1 MSKGKTMGEF
11 QRADGVA
18 IVTGAAGGMGSH
30 CARLLGED
38 GWPELLLCDLD
49 ESRLGPVAEALR
61 AKGAK
66 VELLGGEIT
75 DPAFTERLLAKV
87 GSRAIGA
94 VIHTAGVSPAI
105 FGDKDKLLEINL
117 DATQTI
123 VDAVKPRMAEGG
135 AVVLF
140 ASMASYFPISPEAD
154 AAFEAPLPAG
164 GTAELRHLVP
174 NEGAAYTLSKR
185 AVRAIAKREAKGFG
199 DRKARIVSMSPGLI
213 DTAMMAGEKNPQTEA
228 MLSGAALTRLGRPEE
243 LAAAAVFLASPRAGF
258 ITGCDLRVDGG
269 ALSSL
274 GI

>member
-1 MSKGKTMGEF
+1 MAEF
-11 QRADGVA
+11 ERAKGVA

-38 GWPELLLCDLD
+38 GWSELLLCDLD
-49 ESRLGPVAEALR
+49 EARLAPVAEKLR
-61 AKGAK
+61 AGGAK
-66 VELLGGEIT
+66 VDLLGGEIT
-75 DPAFTERLLAKV
+75 DPGFPDRLLAQL
-87 GSRAIGA
+87 GGRPIGA

-117 DATQTI
+117 DATQTV
-123 VDAVKPRMAEGG
+123 VDTVRPVMAEGG

-154 AAFEAPLPAG
+154 AAFEAPLPPG
-164 GTAELRHLVP
+164 GTAELRHLVE
-174 NEGAAYTLSKR
+174 NAGAAYTLSKR
-185 AVRAIAKREAKGFG
+185 AVRAIAKREAKAFG
-199 DRKARIVSMSPGLI
+199 DCGARIVSMSPGLI

-228 MLSGAALTRLGRPEE
+228 MLAGSALARLGKPEE
-243 LAAAAVFLASPRAGF
+243 LAAAAVFLCSPRAAF

>member
-1 MSKGKTMGEF
+1 MGEF
-11 QRADGVA
+11 NRAEGVA

-49 ESRLGPVAEALR
+49 EARLGPVAEALR

-75 DPAFTERLLAKV
+75 DAAFTQRLLAKV

-117 DATQTI
+117 DATQAI

-185 AVRAIAKREAKGFG
+185 AVRAIAKREAKSFG

-228 MLSGAALTRLGRPEE
+228 MLAGAALTRLGRPEE
-243 LAAAAVFLASPRAGF
+243 LAAAAVFLASPQAGF

-269 ALSSL
+269 SLSSL

>member
-1 MSKGKTMGEF
+1 MGEF

-38 GWPELLLCDLD
+38 GWNEFVLCDLD
-49 ESRLGPVAEALR
+49 EARLAPVGEALR

-66 VELLGGEIT
+66 VDLYCGEIT
-75 DPAFTERLLAKV
+75 DPKFTANLLATV
-87 GSRAIGA
+87 GDRPIGA

-117 DATQTI
+117 DATQAI
-123 VDAVKPRMAEGG
+123 VDAVRPHMAPGG
-135 AVVLF
+135 AVILF
-140 ASMASYFPISPEAD
+140 ASMASYFPISSEAD

-185 AVRAIAKREAKGFG
+185 AVRAIAKREARSFG
-199 DRKARIVSMSPGLI
+199 ERGARIVSMSPGLI

-228 MLSGAALTRLGRPEE
+228 MLAGAALSRLGRPEE
-243 LAAAAVFLASPRAGF
+243 LAAAAVFLASPQAGF

>member
-1 MSKGKTMGEF
+1 MGEF
-11 QRADGVA
+11 QRAEGVA

-30 CARLLGED
+30 CARLLGEA
-38 GWPELLLCDLD
+38 GWSELILCDLD
-49 ESRLGPVAEALR
+49 EARLAPVAAGLR
-61 AKGAK
+61 AAGAT
-66 VELLGGEIT
+66 VELLGGQIT
-75 DPAFTERLLAKV
+75 DPDFATLLLDRV
-87 GSRAIGA
+87 GTRPIGA

-117 DATQTI
+117 DATQAL
-123 VDAVKPRMAEGG
+123 VDAVRARMAPGG

-140 ASMASYFPISPEAD
+140 ASMAGYFPMSPEAD
-154 AAFEAPLPAG
+154 AAFEAPLPPG

-185 AVRAIAKREAKGFG
+185 AVRAIAKREAKSFG
-199 DRKARIVSMSPGLI
+199 NRGARIVSLSPGLI

-228 MLSGAALTRLGRPEE
+228 MLAGAALTRLGRPEE
-243 LAAAAVFLASPRAGF
+243 LAAAAVFLVSPQAGF

>member
-1 MSKGKTMGEF
+1 MAEF
-11 QRADGVA
+11 ERANGVA

-49 ESRLGPVAEALR
+49 EARLAPVAEKLR
-61 AKGAK
+61 AMGAK

-75 DPAFTERLLAKV
+75 DTSFPEKLLARV
-87 GSRAIGA
+87 GEREIGA
-94 VIHTAGVSPAI
+94 VIHTAGVSPAL

-123 VDAVKPRMAEGG
+123 VDTVRPRMAAGG

-140 ASMASYFPISPEAD
+140 ASMASYFPISPDAD
-154 AAFEAPLPAG
+154 AAFEAPLPPG
-164 GTAELRHLVP
+164 GTVELRHLVE
-174 NEGAAYTLSKR
+174 NAGAAYTLSKR
-185 AVRAIAKREAKGFG
+185 AVRAIAKREAKAFG
-199 DRKARIVSMSPGLI
+199 NRMARIVSMSPGLI
-213 DTAMMAGEKNPQTEA
+213 DTAMMAGEKSAHTEG
-228 MLSGAALTRLGRPEE
+228 MLAGAALTRLGRPEE
-243 LAAAAVFLASPRAGF
+243 LAAAAVFLCSPRAGF

>member
-1 MSKGKTMGEF
+1 MAEF

-18 IVTGAAGGMGSH
+18 IVTGAAGGMGSP

-38 GWPELLLCDLD
+38 GWRELILCDMD
-49 ESRLGPVAEALR
+49 EARLAPVAESLR
-61 AKGAK
+61 AGGVK

-75 DPAFTERLLAKV
+75 DPAFSARLLDKV
-87 GSRAIGA
+87 GDRAVGA

-105 FGDKDKLLEINL
+105 FGDKDRLLEINL
-117 DATQTI
+117 DATQAI
-123 VDAVKPRMAEGG
+123 VDAVRPRMAQGG

-140 ASMASYFPISPEAD
+140 ASMASYFPISTELD
-154 AAFEAPLPAG
+154 AAFEAPLPPN
-164 GTAELRHLVP
+164 GTAELAHLVP

-185 AVRAIAKREAKGFG
+185 AVRALAKREAKAFG
-199 DRKARIVSMSPGLI
+199 ERGARIVSMSPGLI

-228 MLSGAALTRLGRPEE
+228 MLAGAALPRLGRPEE

>member
-1 MSKGKTMGEF
+1 MAEF
-11 QRADGVA
+11 ERANGVA

-49 ESRLGPVAEALR
+49 EARLAPVAEALR

-66 VELLGGEIT
+66 VDLLGGEIT
-75 DPAFTERLLAKV
+75 DPSFPDKLLAKV
-87 GSRAIGA
+87 EAREVSA

-105 FGDKDKLLEINL
+105 FGDKDRLLEINL
-117 DATQTI
+117 DATQAI
-123 VDAVKPRMAEGG
+123 VDTVRPRMAEGG

-154 AAFEAPLPAG
+154 AAFDAPLPSG
-164 GTAELRHLVP
+164 GTAELRHLVE
-174 NEGAAYTLSKR
+174 NAGAAYTLSKR
-185 AVRAIAKREAKGFG
+185 AVRAIAKREAKAFG

-213 DTAMMAGEKNPQTEA
+213 DTAMMAGEKSPHTEG
-228 MLSGAALTRLGRPEE
+228 MLAGAALTRLGRPEE

>member
-1 MSKGKTMGEF
+1 
-11 QRADGVA
+11 VA

-49 ESRLGPVAEALR
+49 EARLAPVAKKLR
-61 AKGAK
+61 AKGAR
-66 VELLGGEIT
+66 VDLLGSEIT
-75 DPAFTERLLAKV
+75 DADFPQKLLARLGDRPV
-87 GSRAIGA
+87 GA

-105 FGDKDKLLEINL
+105 FGDKDRLLEINL

-123 VDAVKPRMAEGG
+123 VDTVRPRMAESG

-154 AAFEAPLPAG
+154 AAFEAPLPPG
-164 GTAELRHLVP
+164 GTRELRHLVE
-174 NEGAAYTLSKR
+174 NAGAAYTLSKR
-185 AVRAIAKREAKGFG
+185 AVRAIAKREAKAFG
-199 DRKARIVSMSPGLI
+199 ERKARIVSMSPGLI

-228 MLSGAALTRLGRPEE
+228 MLAGSALARLGRPEE
-243 LAAAAVFLASPRAGF
+243 LAAAAVYLCSPRAGF

>member
-1 MSKGKTMGEF
+1 MAEF
-11 QRADGVA
+11 QRAEGVA
-18 IVTGAAGGMGSH
+18 VVTGAAGGMGSH

-38 GWPELLLCDLD
+38 GWPELILCDLD
-49 ESRLGPVAEALR
+49 ETRLAPVAEALR
-61 AKGAK
+61 GQGAK
-66 VELLGGEIT
+66 VELLAGQIT
-75 DPAFTERLLAKV
+75 DPAFGERLLALA
-87 GSRAIGA
+87 GDRPIGA

-105 FGDKDKLLEINL
+105 FGDGDKLLEINL
-117 DATQTI
+117 DATQAL
-123 VDAVKPRMAEGG
+123 VDTVRPRMAQGG

-174 NEGAAYTLSKR
+174 NAGAAYTLSKR
-185 AVRAIAKREAKGFG
+185 AVRAIAKREAKAFG
-199 DRKARIVSMSPGLI
+199 TRGARIVSMSPGLI
-213 DTAMMAGEKNPQTEA
+213 DTAMMAGEANPQTQA
-228 MLSGAALTRLGRPEE
+228 MLAGAALPRLGRPEE

-258 ITGCDLRVDGG
+258 ITGMDLRVDGG

>member
-1 MSKGKTMGEF
+1 MAEF
-11 QRADGVA
+11 QRANGVA

-30 CARLLGED
+30 CARLLGEA

-49 ESRLGPVAEALR
+49 EARLAPVAEKLR
-61 AKGAK
+61 GAGAK

-75 DPAFTERLLAKV
+75 DPAFTDKLLAKV
-87 GSRAIGA
+87 GDREIGA

-105 FGDKDKLLEINL
+105 FGDKDRLLEINL

-123 VDAVKPRMAEGG
+123 VDAIRPRMAEGG
-135 AVVLF
+135 AAVLF
-140 ASMASYFPISPEAD
+140 ASMASYFPVSPEAD

-164 GTAELRHLVP
+164 GTAALRHLVE
-174 NEGAAYTLSKR
+174 NAGAAYTLSKR
-185 AVRAIAKREAKGFG
+185 AVRAIAKREAKAFG
-199 DRKARIVSMSPGLI
+199 ERKARIVSLSPGLI

-228 MLSGAALTRLGRPEE
+228 MLAGAALTRLGRPEE
-243 LAAAAVFLASPRAGF
+243 LAAAAVFLCSPQAGF

>member
-1 MSKGKTMGEF
+1 MGEF
-11 QRADGVA
+11 QRAEGVA

-49 ESRLGPVAEALR
+49 EARLGAVAEALR
-61 AKGAK
+61 ASGAK

-75 DPAFTERLLAKV
+75 DPAFAERLLAKV

-174 NEGAAYTLSKR
+174 NAGAAYTLSKR
-185 AVRAIAKREAKGFG
+185 AVRAIAKREAKSFG

-243 LAAAAVFLASPRAGF
+243 LAAAAVFLASPQAGF

>member
-1 MSKGKTMGEF
+1 MGEF
-11 QRADGVA
+11 QRAKGVA

-38 GWPELLLCDLD
+38 GWNELLLCDLD
-49 ESRLGPVAEALR
+49 EARLGPVAESLR

-66 VELLGGEIT
+66 VDLLGGEIT
-75 DPAFTERLLAKV
+75 DPAFTDRLLAKV
-87 GSRAIGA
+87 GTRPIGA

-117 DATQTI
+117 DATQAI
-123 VDAVKPRMAEGG
+123 VDAVRSRMAEGG

-140 ASMASYFPISPEAD
+140 ASMASYFPISPDAD

-164 GTAELRHLVP
+164 GTAQLRHLVP
-174 NEGAAYTLSKR
+174 DAGAAYTLSKR
-185 AVRAIAKREAKGFG
+185 AVRAIAKREAKSFG
-199 DRKARIVSMSPGLI
+199 DHKARIVSMSPGLI

-228 MLSGAALTRLGRPEE
+228 MLAGAALTRLGRPEE
-243 LAAAAVFLASPRAGF
+243 LAAAAVFLASPQAGF

>member
-1 MSKGKTMGEF
+1 MGEF

-49 ESRLGPVAEALR
+49 EARLSPVAEALR
-61 AKGAK
+61 AKGAR
-66 VELLGGEIT
+66 VELLGGQIT
-75 DPAFTERLLAKV
+75 DPDFTHQLLAKV

-117 DATQTI
+117 DATQSI

-185 AVRAIAKREAKGFG
+185 AVRAIAKREAKSFG

-228 MLSGAALTRLGRPEE
+228 MLDGAALTRLGRPEE
-243 LAAAAVFLASPRAGF
+243 LAAAAVYLASPQAGF